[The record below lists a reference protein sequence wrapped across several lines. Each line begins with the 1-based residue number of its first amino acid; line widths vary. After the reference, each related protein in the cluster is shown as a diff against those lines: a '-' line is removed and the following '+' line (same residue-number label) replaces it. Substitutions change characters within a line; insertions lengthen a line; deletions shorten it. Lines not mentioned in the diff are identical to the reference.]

1 MKDRTGWIKHFTTDF
16 YLFIWQ
22 CGLFERFNI
31 LNRLETDI
39 LNVKKIRI
47 LSKIKK
53 TS

>member
-39 LNVKKIRI
+39 LNVKK
-47 LSKIKK
+47 SEF
-53 TS
+53 